1 DGRPDPGTEPPGSR
15 VHLYHLA
22 ATGGRPGLTRVGLSR
37 LRGAVRLRRVR
48 HMALMRIS
56 ACAQAGAMDRVYE
69 LQAETLRTL
78 AHPRR
83 LEILHELAAKASK
96 VGSLAHRLGMSQPNV
111 SQHLAL
117 MRASGL
123 VLAERRGRESEDR
136 AGCPA

>member
-1 DGRPDPGTEPPGSR
+1 
-15 VHLYHLA
+15 
-22 ATGGRPGLTRVGLSR
+22 
-37 LRGAVRLRRVR
+37 
-48 HMALMRIS
+48 MALMRIS

-83 LEILHELAAKASK
+83 LEILHELAAKPSN

-123 VLAERRGRESEDR
+123 VLAERRGREIEYRLADPDVIR
-136 AGCPA
+136 ACALMRQAMQRRLISLASASIGERPAAMEARLPVRS